1 APWGEGTGAGTV
13 LITGG
18 TGTLGA
24 LVARHLVT
32 RHGVRHLLLT
42 SRRGPGAPGAAALR
56 EELAALGAE
65 AKIVACDVAD
75 REQLAGVLDAV
86 PAEHPLTAVV
96 HTAGVLDDGTL
107 DGLTPDRVAH
117 VLRPKADAA
126 WHLHELTRDTK
137 LTAFVMFSSYAGVAG
152 GPGQANY
159 AAANA
164 FLDALAQHRR
174 ASGLP
179 AHSLAWGLWE
189 DRSDLTGAL
198 DTTGLARLERSG
210 IRPLTAGQGLALLDA
225 STALDTAHL
234 VPVRLDTRTLRADE
248 APPLLRALARPA
260 VRRA

>member
-1 APWGEGTGAGTV
+1 M
-13 LITGG
+13 
-18 TGTLGA
+18 
-24 LVARHLVT
+24 
-32 RHGVRHLLLT
+32 
-42 SRRGPGAPGAAALR
+42 
-56 EELAALGAE
+56 
-65 AKIVACDVAD
+65 
-75 REQLAGVLDAV
+75 
-86 PAEHPLTAVV
+86 
-96 HTAGVLDDGTL
+96 DDSTL

-248 APPLLRALARPA
+248 VPPLLRALARPA
-260 VRRA
+260 VRRAADSGPDAATGAPADLRERLAASAAPSSGRCCTVRSSATSPPSSATPPPGPSTRTAASSTSGCPR